1 MCQMLNALI
10 EMKSG
15 QLNKELPRKRGV
27 ENCLKGK
34 LQKKKKRDSAFLSGD
49 EFVDPLTPK
58 HLGKAIFWTNL
69 NISFFFFFS
78 FLPPTASSCIQ
89 HAKEVCPC

>member
-34 LQKKKKRDSAFLSGD
+34 LQKKKKGQCFPIRG
-49 EFVDPLTPK
+49 
-58 HLGKAIFWTNL
+58 
-69 NISFFFFFS
+69 
-78 FLPPTASSCIQ
+78 
-89 HAKEVCPC
+89 

>member
-15 QLNKELPRKRGV
+15 QLNKELPRKWRV

-34 LQKKKKRDSAFLSGD
+34 LQKKKKKLTVLSYQGMN
-49 EFVDPLTPK
+49 L
-58 HLGKAIFWTNL
+58 WT
-69 NISFFFFFS
+69 F
-78 FLPPTASSCIQ
+78 
-89 HAKEVCPC
+89 